1 MVDGTAVRLVDLSQL
16 MKCRNL
22 AKGPHNRDIELPL
35 RVKPSQE
42 RSEEMRVRRALGA
55 IIQDQSVDEWLQQ
68 PNQAFDGSTPLQV
81 IERGETDR
89 LWRMIWHLREGD
101 PG

>member
-1 MVDGTAVRLVDLSQL
+1 MNSSPKVSEIKRLRGCLAEL
-16 MKCRNL
+16 MKN
-22 AKGPHNRDIELPL
+22 E
-35 RVKPSQE
+35 
-42 RSEEMRVRRALGA
+42 AL
-55 IIQDQSVDEWLQQ
+55 DEWLQQ

-89 LWRMIWHLREGD
+89 LWRTIWHLREGN